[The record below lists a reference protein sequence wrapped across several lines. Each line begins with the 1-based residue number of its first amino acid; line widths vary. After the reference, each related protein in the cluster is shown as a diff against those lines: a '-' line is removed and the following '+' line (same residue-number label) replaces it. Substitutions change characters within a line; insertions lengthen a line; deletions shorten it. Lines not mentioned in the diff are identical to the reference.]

1 MGMKTREFL
10 RKHVVLLAC
19 SEPKKQ
25 WLRELCYLLCCT
37 TVSLFISSEGRM
49 TWESL
54 LPGIGKGF
62 LSWKPHSNTVQCI
75 SFRDIRCMDA
85 YKGLNAYKVQMLTK
99 GKGNCAFC
107 RLMREAFARQPEPG
121 KKSFLV

>member
-1 MGMKTREFL
+1 MGMKTRESL
-10 RKHVVLLAC
+10 RKRVVLLAC

-37 TVSLFISSEGRM
+37 TVSPFISSEGRM

-62 LSWKPHSNTVQCI
+62 FGSHTQTQFSVLVLEI
-75 SFRDIRCMDA
+75 LDA
-85 YKGLNAYKVQMLTK
+85 WMYIKV
-99 GKGNCAFC
+99 
-107 RLMREAFARQPEPG
+107 
-121 KKSFLV
+121 